1 MKPIATLALALLVAV
16 AVGLALRPDAQAQ
29 EEPTTVGAASN
40 LEVSATGQP
49 AGTVRVSWDAADNAQ
64 VHFVVYIKSSDAA
77 TGSYAGVQMASFS
90 GADGVISG
98 LEPGT
103 EYQFIVIGMRWNWVN
118 YGAFWGAWSDWAP
131 ATTSGTAGSPT
142 GAAPSP
148 VEPQQVTQVSRLSAR
163 AASQST
169 GAVRVSWKPADNAQA
184 YFVVYVKAAEVDAG
198 NYAGA
203 QMAAFNGTD
212 GVISGLEPGTP
223 YRFTVIGMRWNWVNY
238 GLVWGRWTPWAE
250 ATPSGSRPAPTIAQ
264 PPALPPAN
272 GPTTPAT
279 SPEPTL
285 SPAALRDRDAL
296 LAIKRMATSTPDMMA
311 TSTPAWM
318 ANWNEDTPMSEW
330 TGVFDE
336 TRRPPNRG
344 PCRTAGEGRYCTTD
358 GEGNLDGGWVFVGLN
373 ENSRVTELVFL
384 RDPRTSGSPP
394 LAGRLLPHLLQLTEL
409 KTIYITGHD
418 IAGPIPPGLGQLT
431 KLEYLLLTHSNLSGA
446 IPKELGSPA
455 ALQWLYLNNN
465 ELSGAIPPELGNL
478 GNLAVLSLADNRLTG
493 AIPKELSSLHNLTL
507 ADLDGNLLTG
517 CMPATLAD
525 VHPAPSE
532 REAAARTPH
541 RPLPPRCP

>member
-1 MKPIATLALALLVAV
+1 M
-16 AVGLALRPDAQAQ
+16 
-29 EEPTTVGAASN
+29 
-40 LEVSATGQP
+40 
-49 AGTVRVSWDAADNAQ
+49 SWDAADNAQ

-163 AASQST
+163 AAGQPT
-169 GAVRVSWKPADNAQA
+169 GAVRVSWEPADNAQA

-198 NYAGA
+198 NYARA

-212 GVISGLEPGTP
+212 GVISRLEPGTP

-250 ATPSGSRPAPTIAQ
+250 ATPSGSRPTPAPAPTIAQ

-272 GPTTPAT
+272 GPTTPTT

-285 SPAALRDRDAL
+285 IPEALRDRDAL
-296 LAIKRMATSTPDMMA
+296 LAIKRMATSTPDMMATSTPDMMATSTPDMMATSTPDMMA

-344 PCRTAGEGRYCTTD
+344 PCRTAGDGRYCTTD
-358 GEGNLDGGWVFVGLN
+358 GEGNIDGGWVFVGLN
-373 ENSRVTELVFL
+373 ENSRVTELVFF

-394 LAGRLLPHLLQLTEL
+394 IAGRLLPHLLQLTEL